1 MTAKPLSNLF
11 ALVAAVLAM
20 AFSQTSV
27 LAAENTIEEI
37 TVLAPRIT
45 SEDRRSPPYGKT
57 IVAEKSMVVNISDL
71 DITRTADFRKVRD
84 RVEEAATSVCE
95 QLEDE
100 LPFGQPSTP
109 ECIRRAV
116 SDAMAQV
123 DEIAETLE

>member
-27 LAAENTIEEI
+27 LAAEKTIEEI

-45 SEDRRSPPYGKT
+45 SEDRSSPPYGKT
-57 IVAEKSMVVNISDL
+57 IVAEKSMVVNVSDL